1 MRVSHMIGSLS
12 TRVFETRT
20 ATGSEP
26 FSLLTCLHT
35 TAFALP
41 SIFSPL
47 EMLGIKIWET
57 PLSRHVKCPLPVDV
71 RVSKTCVLK
80 LPFKLIFLEPLRSV
94 ILFQQIWAFGKE
106 MGFVA
111 PRRSQHN
118 ASIFYFGLGDLS
130 AQNIAFWVENYL

>member
-1 MRVSHMIGSLS
+1 MRHRARADNLRVCYRKKQMDVIFNASVLLLTIGSLS

-20 ATGSEP
+20 ATGSEL

-41 SIFSPL
+41 SIFSAL

-57 PLSRHVKCPLPVDV
+57 PLSWHAKCPLPVVV

-80 LPFKLIFLEPLRSV
+80 LPNEFRHNIVKVVCGSTRLSPRGSTATLT
-94 ILFQQIWAFGKE
+94 IL
-106 MGFVA
+106 
-111 PRRSQHN
+111 
-118 ASIFYFGLGDLS
+118 
-130 AQNIAFWVENYL
+130 